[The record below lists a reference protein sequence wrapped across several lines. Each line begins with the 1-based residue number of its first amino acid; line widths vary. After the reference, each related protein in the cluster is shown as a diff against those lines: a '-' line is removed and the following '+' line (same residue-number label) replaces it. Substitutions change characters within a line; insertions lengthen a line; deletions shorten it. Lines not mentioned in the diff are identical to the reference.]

1 MKLWQEAGLPAGVI
15 NLVQGAKETGI
26 ALADAKG
33 LDGVLFTGS
42 ANTASYPS
50 PSVRR
55 STGQNV
61 GARDGRQHTLL
72 VITDQFGDAD
82 ATVYTIIQSAFISA
96 GQRCTCARRLYVPVG
111 EKGRSTAR

>member
-1 MKLWQEAGLPAGVI
+1 MKLWQEAGLPSGVI

-42 ANTASYPS
+42 ANTGHILHRQFA
-50 PSVRR
+50 
-55 STGQNV
+55 GQPGKMLALEMGGNNPM
-61 GARDGRQHTLL
+61 
-72 VITDQFGDAD
+72 VISEHYGDAD

-96 GQRCTCARRLYVPVG
+96 GSTLYVCTSSLCSC
-111 EKGRSTAR
+111 R